1 MATNT
6 ELEPISEEAGI
17 TMREFFD
24 LHKIPYCLVRHE
36 FYDEV
41 GEDGTVVRKK
51 RVVKNTLPKKGWEKL
66 SYETMM
72 QINDCTRRPGDTT
85 LMACLRYSKFCVLD
99 ADNEIGHQYLID
111 NYNTSGNF
119 SESISRQMPH
129 KYLLKHKKDTKG
141 KNAAPYKSGLDL
153 VYDIIFEGIDA
164 IMYGYDPDNFQVFND
179 YIDIV
184 TLPTNSPA
192 CMLEKRERVFD
203 PTILDIIDSKYFNK
217 GQYSDWV
224 KICWAIIYCWGE
236 IEGRLLCLKYSLTD
250 DYTESE
256 TNIAVEKLLYNFN
269 PTKNVPTFGTLCHY
283 ARESD
288 ERLYGKWQGR
298 AQKNA
303 AHSIR
308 EVALKMN
315 LAEFRDRIIR
325 CDKEYYFKP
334 DNNKP
339 DWISGEGEVKRA
351 LRRDV
356 IYHKDKY
363 DWVKVD
369 EDPDTGEIEYILKKI
384 IRVKETDECVRDGM
398 DMIADDPHFINNM
411 WEKSLGKI
419 CFDNG
424 VYDFKMGKLIPYGS
438 HNTLVKVNRDLL
450 PPDPVLRQNIYDRVI
465 NPIFG
470 DDTTKRDAFLYNMGV
485 AMAGD
490 ITFKKWIHCQG
501 ERNCGKGVIG
511 DLMHSAFEDY
521 VKEINTSCF
530 YKKSLNGD
538 KDEAKAKSFM
548 LPLQH
553 ARLVVANEVDEGVIM
568 NGTSIK
574 AFCSGGDRHQVRAN
588 YKDEVSIR
596 LQCVLMIS
604 SNDFFKLAPQD
615 AAEKLI
621 SYDMKSVFLTGDEN
635 EERLP
640 GVNYH
645 KADMDLRVKY
655 LNRDDVKNEVC
666 HIIFDAYKNSVIY
679 NYKPPIQDEDSISV
693 PSIMLE
699 SFKVDAGGRVSNK
712 DIREFIE
719 SMKLNTS
726 LQKVNKY
733 VSALFPSATTYK
745 SNGDRGWDG
754 ISLFYDDE

>member
-6 ELEPISEEAGI
+6 ELETISEENAPPL

-24 LHKIPYCLVRHE
+24 KYKIPYAIMTHE
-36 FYDEV
+36 FYEENGV
-41 GEDGTVVRKK
+41 KKK
-51 RVVKNTLPKKGWEKL
+51 RIKPNTPMPPKNWQSKY
-66 SYETMM
+66 SYEVMM
-72 QINDCTRRPGDTT
+72 GINDANRTSGDTT
-85 LMACLRYSKFCVLD
+85 IVAYLRNSPFCVLD
-99 ADNEIGHQYLID
+99 ADTNEAEDYLYD
-111 NYNTSGNF
+111 NYTHTNW
-119 SESISRQMPH
+119 SESICRQMMH
-129 KYLLKHKKDTKG
+129 LYIYKDIEDKNG
-141 KNAAPYKSGLDL
+141 KNIQDYLVPGLD
-153 VYDIIFEGIDA
+153 VCYCTIFEKIDA
-164 IMYGYDPDNFQVFND
+164 PMNAPTSTANMQIFKNFKQPQM
-179 YIDIV
+179 
-184 TLPTNSPA
+184 PTNTPA
-192 CMLEKRERVFD
+192 SQLDKKERVFD

-256 TNIAVEKLLYNFN
+256 TNIAVEKLLYNYN

-288 ERLYGKWQGR
+288 EVLYGKWQGR

-334 DNNKP
+334 DNTKP

-356 IYHKDKY
+356 IYHEDKY
-363 DWVKVD
+363 DWYKVV
-369 EDPDTGEIEYILKKI
+369 EDQDTGEIEYILKKI

-398 DMIADDPHFINNM
+398 DMIAEDPHFINNM

-450 PPDPVLRQNIYDRVI
+450 PSDPVLRRDIYERVI

-470 DDTTKRDAFLYNMGV
+470 DDTTKRDAFLYNMAM

-511 DLMHSAFEDY
+511 DLMNFAFGDY
-521 VKEINTSCF
+521 VKAINTSCF

-548 LPLQH
+548 IPLQH
-553 ARLVVANEVDEGVIM
+553 ARLVVANEVEEGVIM

-574 AFCSGGDRHQVRAN
+574 AFCSGGDEHQARSN
-588 YKDEVSIR
+588 YKDEVYIR
-596 LQCVLMIS
+596 LQAVLLVL
-604 SNDFFKLAPQD
+604 SNDFFKIAPQD
-615 AAEKLI
+615 ATEKLI
-621 SYDMKSVFLTGDEN
+621 TYDMKSVFLTGDEN

-645 KADMDLRVKY
+645 KADMDLRLKY

-666 HIIFDAYKNSVIY
+666 RIIFDAYKNSAIY

-693 PSIMLE
+693 PAIMME
-699 SFKVDAGGRVSNK
+699 SFKVDADGRVSNK